1 MKQIK
6 LEIHNHNGEV
16 IEEDTLTISD
26 GDKVILQVP
35 KGTTLEHQM
44 KLHEAFKNTLTNDD
58 KNVISIPD
66 DVKIKI
72 LKVN

>member
-6 LEIHNHNGEV
+6 LEIHNHIGEV
-16 IEEDTLTISD
+16 VSEDILTVGE

-35 KGTTLEHQM
+35 EGSTLEYQSR
-44 KLHEAFKNTLTNDD
+44 LHKAFKNTLISED
-58 KNVISIPD
+58 KNVISMPD
-66 DVKIKI
+66 NVKIKI